1 MKLMVFA
8 SAFLILVFIC
18 SPLAQAGKFSWELAD
33 QKSTLRDWEVIS
45 GNRTFK
51 DGWWEVNSTEAQPGI
66 AVVKENVAKKLGLY
80 THDGMICEVTF
91 EDLGDGAWKN
101 QYIIFAYAP
110 DVDKDHVFQ
119 AGQRVGQGNWAI
131 ERMGIPGRAA
141 RVEEHF
147 LRAAGGAQGRDA
159 VGPNI
164 QYNFKLEIK
173 GDTIITYNN
182 NKEQI
187 KFTIGEDKPEM
198 AALNQFDKMPVGRIG
213 ISNES
218 AHGHFKDFR
227 VSGPDV
233 LIVEP
238 IGKLATTWGSIKTQ

>member
-1 MKLMVFA
+1 MKFMVFA
-8 SAFLILVFIC
+8 LAFLTLAFIC
-18 SPLAQAGKFSWELAD
+18 SLFAQAGEFSWKLAD
-33 QKSTLRDWEVIS
+33 EKATLRDWEVIS
-45 GNRTFK
+45 GDWTFK
-51 DGWWEVNSTEAQPGI
+51 DGWWEVKSTEAQPGI
-66 AVVKENVAKKLGLY
+66 AVVKEDVAKKLGLY

-91 EDLGDGAWKN
+91 EDFGDGGWQN

-147 LRAAGGAQGRDA
+147 LRVKGGTQGTDA
-159 VGPNI
+159 VSPKK

-187 KFTIGEDKPEM
+187 RFTIGKDKPEM
-198 AALNQFDKMPVGRIG
+198 AGLNQFKKMPVGRIG
-213 ISNES
+213 ISNEN
-218 AHGHFKDFR
+218 AHGHFKNFK
-227 VSGPDV
+227 VSGPGV
-233 LIVEP
+233 RAIEP
-238 IGKLATTWGSIKTQ
+238 AGKLATAWCSIKAQ